1 MADDYVRRAED
12 IADELRTLKREN
24 ERLKEKI
31 NWLEEGIESVVGL
44 VYKHVDNM
52 SELYAEAELLDD
64 LKEALK

>member
-1 MADDYVRRAED
+1 MTEEVKRLRCAVADL
-12 IADELRTLKREN
+12 IGEN